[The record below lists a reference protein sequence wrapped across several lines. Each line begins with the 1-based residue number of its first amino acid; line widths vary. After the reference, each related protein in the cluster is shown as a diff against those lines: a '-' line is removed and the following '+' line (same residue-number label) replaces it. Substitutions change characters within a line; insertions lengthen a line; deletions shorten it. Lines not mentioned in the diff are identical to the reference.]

1 MEMLEG
7 GMVAQAT
14 HVLGTEVLAAG
25 ELRQGQTPAAEE
37 VASLGTLFEI
47 FKPRRSKA
55 VPRRFVLALTADRVA
70 AIKSNSLGSARE
82 GDYRVLLRG
91 GEQGSWP
98 RDTVSLDAPE
108 GAKARGGTL
117 HLGGEAVPVFR
128 PLLSGDEETDELF
141 RLLSSASS

>member
-25 ELRQGQTPAAEE
+25 ELRQGKAPAAG
-37 VASLGTLFEI
+37 STPGFGTLLEI

-55 VPRRFVLALTADRVA
+55 LPKRFVLAVTADRVA

-82 GDYRVLLRG
+82 GDYRVILRG

-98 RDTVSLDAPE
+98 RDMVSLDAPD
-108 GAKARGGTL
+108 GARARGGTL
-117 HLGGEAVPVFR
+117 HLGGDAVPVFK

-141 RLLSSASS
+141 RLLS

>member
-25 ELRQGQTPAAEE
+25 ELRQGQAPDPDE

-47 FKPRRSKA
+47 FRRRRSKA
-55 VPRRFVLALTADRVA
+55 LPRRFVLAVTVDRVA
-70 AIKSNSLGSARE
+70 AIKSISMGSAE
-82 GDYRVLLRG
+82 NGDYRVYLRG

-98 RDTVSLDAPE
+98 RSSVSLEAPE
-108 GAKARGGTL
+108 GAGPWGGTL

-128 PLLSGDEETDELF
+128 PLLSGDPETDELF
-141 RLLSSASS
+141 RLLTS